1 MISKLDIQQA
11 SSRVRG
17 ISVKTPLIGNTFL
30 NDLWDCEV
38 LLKCEQ
44 FQSIGAFKIRGAAN
58 FALQLKPEE
67 LSRGLVTHSSGNHAQ
82 AVSYMAYI
90 MKVKAVIVMPKNSN
104 QQKIKNARKWGAEI
118 VLCEPTIES
127 RIETANAIAK
137 ESGCIMIPP
146 FDHEWIVAG
155 QSTAAMEII
164 AEHNDLDY
172 IITPLGGGGLL
183 AGTSLSAR
191 YFSPNTKVIGAEP
204 EEAAD
209 GYEGFSSDE
218 RVTTV
223 NANTV
228 ADGLR
233 TTVGE
238 IPFEIIKS
246 NIHDIWLAQ
255 EDQIVEWMYRF
266 WNETKMIVEPSCVV
280 PLVAMH
286 AQKEKLKGKK
296 IAVIITGGNVD
307 FNALP

>member
-1 MISKLDIQQA
+1 MISRLDLQKA

-17 ISVKTPLIGNTFL
+17 ISLKTPLIGNTFL
-30 NDLWDCEV
+30 NNLWDCEV

-44 FQSIGAFKIRGAAN
+44 LQAIGAFKIRGAAN
-58 FALQLKPEE
+58 FVLQLSPEE

-82 AVSYMAYI
+82 AVAYMAYK
-90 MKVKAVIVMPKNSN
+90 MKVKAFIIMPKKSN

-127 RIETANAIAK
+127 RIQTANAIAK
-137 ESGCIMIPP
+137 ERGCIMIPP

-155 QSTAAMEII
+155 QSTASMEII

-191 YFSPNTKVIGAEP
+191 YFSPNTKVVGAEP
-204 EEAAD
+204 EEASD
-209 GYEGFSSDE
+209 GYEGFISGE
-218 RVTTV
+218 RKTTV

-233 TTVGE
+233 TTVGK
-238 IPFEIIKS
+238 IPFGIIKK
-246 NIHDIWLAQ
+246 NTHDIWLAK
-255 EDQIVEWMYRF
+255 EDQIVDWMYRF
-266 WNETKMIVEPSCVV
+266 WNETKMIIEPSCVV
-280 PLVAMH
+280 PFVAMH
-286 AQKEKLKGKK
+286 AQKEELKGKK